1 MRFIAAAFYQP
12 PYLPALPRRCFWGI
26 KSGGFRTAAENRL
39 CVKKDRPA
47 EFTRAIAGANN

>member
-26 KSGGFRTAAENRL
+26 KSGGFRTCIHNR
-39 CVKKDRPA
+39 
-47 EFTRAIAGANN
+47 